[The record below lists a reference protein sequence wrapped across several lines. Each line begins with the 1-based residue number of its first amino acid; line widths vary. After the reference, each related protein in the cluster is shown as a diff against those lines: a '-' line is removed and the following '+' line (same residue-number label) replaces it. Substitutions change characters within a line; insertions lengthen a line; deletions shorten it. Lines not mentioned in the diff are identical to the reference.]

1 MITGLTVN
9 KRPAIVYSI
18 MVLLV
23 HHTTSPFAR
32 KIRLQMSEK
41 KMLFI
46 LKEEEPWH
54 LSADLYK
61 LNPAGELPVFLN
73 DGNVITGHYAIS
85 EFLEETSTEVPLIFG
100 TPAQKAEIRR
110 MIDWFDT
117 KFYREVYRN
126 IVTEKVYKRFAS
138 GQAPDSKTLK
148 IGINNLGYHLEYI
161 EWLLE
166 KHQYLAGEE
175 LTLADFAAAAHFSI
189 IDYLGDVPWDEF
201 ATSKLWYSKLKS
213 RPAFKDLLKDT
224 IRGILPA
231 RNYTNLDF

>member
-1 MITGLTVN
+1 
-9 KRPAIVYSI
+9 
-18 MVLLV
+18 
-23 HHTTSPFAR
+23 
-32 KIRLQMSEK
+32 
-41 KMLFI
+41 MLFI
-46 LKEEEPWH
+46 LREEEPWH
-54 LSADLYK
+54 PSADLYK

-73 DGNVITGHYAIS
+73 DGNVIVGHYAIS
-85 EFLEETSTEVPLIFG
+85 EYLEETVSEAPLIFG
-100 TPAQKAEIRR
+100 TPKQKAEIRR
-110 MIDWFDT
+110 MTDWFDG

-126 IVTEKVYKRFAS
+126 IVAEKVYKRFAK
-138 GQAPDSKTLK
+138 GLAPDSKILK
-148 IGINNLGYHLEYI
+148 IGLNNLGYHLEYF

-175 LTLADFAAAAHFSI
+175 LSQADLTAAAHFSV

-201 ATSKLWYSKLKS
+201 ATSKLWYSKIKS